1 MLTKA
6 LESGSMDK
14 IGQRYRQY
22 VHEIV
27 TGVFLCMNL
36 ANSSLIG
43 LFSDDAGLLATQ
55 TTDGAAKGSTP
66 RVS

>member
-22 VHEIV
+22 VREIV
-27 TGVFLCMNL
+27 TGVFVCMRTQQI
-36 ANSSLIG
+36 A
-43 LFSDDAGLLATQ
+43 FS
-55 TTDGAAKGSTP
+55 
-66 RVS
+66 